1 MGSLHNRL
9 LLSFWGVIGV
19 TLLAVALALLV
30 LSASSAAQ
38 RTRFLPTIQQLRAIG
53 IGFQRDVARLPLLPP
68 DLPAVQQL
76 IDSVAADQGTR
87 ILLVNSLNEEVIYDS
102 QSGAGWVGRPLGHIE
117 RLNRLFP
124 DINPNLPVGIVIRP
138 DRSRWII
145 YSQMIEMVGPGRMIL
160 VFARHETGPVL
171 FFMENF
177 APPLWRA
184 AILAF
189 LLAVLLAFVI
199 SRWVSHPLQQMAT
212 AAEAIAQGQ
221 YDQSLPLA
229 GPDEVQRVA
238 QSFNAMASQ
247 VKASQQSQRDFLSN
261 VSHDMKTPLTAIQGW
276 SQALQDGTA
285 ETPET
290 RLMAAQVIEQEA
302 QRMTRMVNELL
313 ELARLDS
320 GQLKL
325 KREAVA
331 LQPLL
336 ATVQRNLLPL
346 AQQKGVALTFDS
358 RPVPMIWGDPD
369 RLTQIFTN
377 LVDNGLA
384 YTPAGGHVHLFLGPN
399 GQWVEIGVQDNG
411 KGIAPE
417 AMPRVFERFYQ
428 VEKSRTRPDSQR
440 GSGLGLAI
448 AKQLVEAHSGR
459 IAVQSQL
466 GKGSLFTVYLPM
478 QSTNQTAKAV

>member
-9 LLSFWGVIGV
+9 FLSFLAVIAV
-19 TLLAVALALLV
+19 TLLAVAVALLL

-38 RTRFLPTIQQLRAIG
+38 RTRFLPTIQQLRAVG
-53 IGFQRDVARLPLLPP
+53 IGFQRDVARLTVHPP

-87 ILLVNSLNEEVIYDS
+87 ILLVNGFNEEVIYDS
-102 QSGAGWVGRPLGHIE
+102 QTGAGWIGRPLGRIE

-138 DRSRWII
+138 DHSRWII
-145 YSQMIEMVGPGRMIL
+145 YSQAIEMVGPGRVIL
-160 VFARHETGPVL
+160 VFAHHETGPLL
-171 FFMENF
+171 FFIENF

-184 AILAF
+184 A
-189 LLAVLLAFVI
+189 LLALLLALLLAFVI
-199 SRWVSHPLQQMAT
+199 GRWVSRPLQQMAS
-212 AAEAIAQGQ
+212 AAESIAQGQ
-221 YDQSLPLA
+221 YDQSLPLT
-229 GPDEVQRVA
+229 GPDEVRRVA
-238 QSFNAMASQ
+238 QSFNIMAAQ
-247 VKASQQSQRDFLSN
+247 VKASQQTQRDFLSN

-285 ETPET
+285 ETAET
-290 RLMAAQVIEQEA
+290 RLMAAQVIQQEA

-313 ELARLDS
+313 ALARLDS

-325 KREAVA
+325 KREAVE
-331 LQPLL
+331 LQLLL
-336 ATVQRNLLPL
+336 ATVQRNLMPL
-346 AQQKGVALTFDS
+346 AQQKGVELTFES
-358 RPVPMIWGDPD
+358 RPVPTILGDPD

-377 LVDNGLA
+377 LVDNGLTH
-384 YTPAGGHVHLFLGPN
+384 TPSGGRVHLFLRPN

-417 AMPRVFERFYQ
+417 ALPRVFERFYQ
-428 VEKSRTRPDSQR
+428 VEKSRTRPDDQR

-459 IAVQSQL
+459 IELHSQL
-466 GKGSLFTVYLPM
+466 GQGSRFTVYLPI
-478 QSTNQTAKAV
+478 Q